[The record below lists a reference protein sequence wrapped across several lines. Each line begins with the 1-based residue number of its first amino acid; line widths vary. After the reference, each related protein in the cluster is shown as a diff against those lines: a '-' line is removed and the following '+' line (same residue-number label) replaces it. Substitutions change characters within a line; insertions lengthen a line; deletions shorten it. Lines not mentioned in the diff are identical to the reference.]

1 MTNLAVLDEGKH
13 HVVVDKP
20 YNMVVVAGLG
30 APHPTLL
37 DLAQEKWGK
46 GIKPVHRID
55 RVTSGCCILAKST
68 YGQQALSDAFRRHL
82 IEKKYLVIIEGKPSF
97 TSLNIDAR
105 LERIDDMKA
114 KKGHLSHQT
123 ISEQGKRA
131 LTRVQVWAFNDNF
144 AVVLAKPQTGRM
156 HQIRAHMAHIGHPIV
171 GDKQYGSKTP
181 FGAHAIALFAWS
193 VSFPLPEGG
202 RRVVKA
208 PLPKSF
214 QEFLKIQNLNIADKV
229 KLS

>member
-1 MTNLAVLDEGKH
+1 MTLLVLDEGKH

-20 YNMVVVAGLG
+20 YNMVVVAGRG
-30 APHPTLL
+30 VPRPTLL
-37 DLAQEKWGK
+37 DLAQAKWGK

-105 LERIDDMKA
+105 LERIDDLKA
-114 KKGHLSHQT
+114 KKGYLATQT
-123 ISEQGKRA
+123 INEEGKRA
-131 LTRVQVWAFNDNF
+131 LTRVQVWASNDNF

-156 HQIRAHMAHIGHPIV
+156 HQIRAHLAHVGHPIV
-171 GDKQYGSKTP
+171 GDKQYGAKTV
-181 FGAHAIALFAWS
+181 FGIHAIALFAWS
-193 VSFPLPEGG
+193 ISFPLPEGG
-202 RRVVKA
+202 RRVVQA
-208 PLPKSF
+208 TLPKSF
-214 QEFLKIQNLNIADKV
+214 QEFLKTQNLNIADKL
-229 KLS
+229 KLV